1 MLTYYIPYL
10 QTPPPEIYKL
20 ISFIL
25 IVLPPVFPY
34 LQIPHFPSVRSVGAS
49 EPLSSDLARF
59 ADFAGFPSFAGFA
72 ADVDD
77 ANYVNDGS
85 ISIKF
90 MKNNILLH
98 LLSNQLF
105 VINN

>member
-34 LQIPHFPSVRSVGAS
+34 LQIPHFPPVISVGAP
-49 EPLSSDLARF
+49 EPLSSDLAWL
-59 ADFAGFPSFAGFA
+59 ADFAGFA
-72 ADVDD
+72 ADADD
-77 ANYVNDGS
+77 VNDVNDVNDDVS
-85 ISIKF
+85 DQY
-90 MKNNILLH
+90 LLN
-98 LLSNQLF
+98 L
-105 VINN
+105 